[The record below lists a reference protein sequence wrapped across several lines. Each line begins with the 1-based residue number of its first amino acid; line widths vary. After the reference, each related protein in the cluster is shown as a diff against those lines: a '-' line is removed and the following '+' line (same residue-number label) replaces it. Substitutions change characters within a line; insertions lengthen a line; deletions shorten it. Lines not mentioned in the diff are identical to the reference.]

1 MQTTAGQHMTRERTL
16 SSRYTPSTI
25 QHMPPIR
32 THKGVWSTHLHLLEH
47 EGMVADLPQ
56 LNNCI
61 HKCSCAA
68 SALKGRGGEGRGGR
82 RGKGRGGEERGEGQG
97 RGREGRREERDRGG
111 EGRGGEK
118 RREGRSGE
126 EREVRAYTVWQLH
139 VRNFVAAFPHFLV
152 LLGAVCEEHP
162 SLLHVL
168 IHLPLQTGHLH
179 LQHILHLG
187 WGGGGGHVHRQTD
200 RQTDRQT
207 M

>member
-1 MQTTAGQHMTRERTL
+1 MQSTAGQHMTRERTH

-25 QHMPPIR
+25 QHVPPIR
-32 THKGVWSTHLHLLEH
+32 SHKGVWRTHLHLLEH

-68 SALKGRGGEGRGGR
+68 SALKGKGGEGREERGGEGRE
-82 RGKGRGGEERGEGQG
+82 GE
-97 RGREGRREERDRGG
+97 GG
-111 EGRGGEK
+111 EGR
-118 RREGRSGE
+118 RGE
-126 EREVRAYTVWQLH
+126 EREVRGDTVWQLH
-139 VRNFVAAFPHFLV
+139 VRNFVSAFPHFLV

-187 WGGGGGHVHRQTD
+187 WGGGHVHRQTD

-207 M
+207 V